1 MPATDIPLACP
12 RCWAAVRLDGAA
24 YLCVSCASTYPVLFG
39 IPDFRLRSD
48 RYLSLEQEREK
59 ARRLHEYGQRHTFD
73 EMVAYYYSIT
83 DDVPPALVRRYQ
95 AYIQNA
101 PRQAATAAD
110 ALELDPSASVVLDAG
125 CGAGG
130 FLIVAAR
137 RCRALA
143 GTDIALR
150 WLVICKKRLEENNV
164 EAMLICADVESLP
177 FPEGTFTHV
186 AAGDLIEHVYHVEIA
201 IAAMSRQLVPGGRL
215 WLAASNRYCI
225 GPQPSTRIWGIGFL
239 PHYLRT
245 ALLLK
250 LRGVDSLR
258 FFNLVSPLQLSR
270 ICRSIGFCLLSLCP
284 RQIPDNAAENYPLLD
299 RLLIKVYR
307 FAARMRPLRFLLI
320 LIGPA
325 FEMLL
330 QKPGTLQ
337 GNPASA
343 ASLLE
348 GRAGR

>member
-1 MPATDIPLACP
+1 MPATDIPLVCP
-12 RCWAAVRLDGAA
+12 QCRAPVRLDGAT

-48 RYLSLEQEREK
+48 RYLNLEQEREK
-59 ARRLHEYGQRHTFD
+59 ARRLYVYGQTHSFD

-95 AYIQNA
+95 AYIHNA
-101 PRQAATAAD
+101 PRQAVAAVD
-110 ALELDPSASVVLDAG
+110 ALELDPAASVVLDAG

-130 FLIVAAR
+130 FLIAAAR

-186 AAGDLIEHVYHVEIA
+186 AAGDLIEHVYHVENTITA
-201 IAAMSRQLVPGGRL
+201 IARHLVPGGRL
-215 WLAASNRYCI
+215 WLAAGNRYCI

-239 PHYLRT
+239 PRFLRT

-270 ICRSIGFCLLSLCP
+270 ICRSLGFRLLGRCP
-284 RQIPDNAAENYPLLD
+284 RQIPDNAAANYPLMD
-299 RLLIKVYR
+299 RLLITGYR
-307 FAARMRPLRFLLI
+307 FAARMRPLRFLLV

-330 QKPGTLQ
+330 QKT
-337 GNPASA
+337 GNVAGPASQPGVPA
-343 ASLLE
+343 CTS
-348 GRAGR
+348 GR